1 MAVHETV
8 IDGIATLTMDNPPVS
23 ALNIA
28 DAYSLADKISSYGE
42 QKEIVKVVLIRSSQ
56 NGFCAGVDIK
66 EIQNLPGNEGI
77 LKANHSCYEMFDA
90 IHNSK
95 IPVIAS
101 VNGHCLGSG
110 IGIAGSADVVV
121 ASEEATF
128 GLPEVDNGALGAASH
143 LMRLVPTQKARWM
156 LYTCESATAQELFS
170 FGSVLKVVKSE
181 LLEEVSLGIAKKII
195 EKDPTLIR
203 AAKASMDGIEES
215 NLSRR
220 YRLEQGYTFEMNLM
234 GIGDD
239 ARDAFLDK

>member
-1 MAVHETV
+1 
-8 IDGIATLTMDNPPVS
+8 
-23 ALNIA
+23 
-28 DAYSLADKISSYGE
+28 
-42 QKEIVKVVLIRSSQ
+42 
-56 NGFCAGVDIK
+56 
-66 EIQNLPGNEGI
+66 
-77 LKANHSCYEMFDA
+77 MFDA

-181 LLEEVSLGIAKKII
+181 LLEEVSLEIAKKIT